1 MKNISPVRL
10 TTPISEKDIISLKTG
25 DIVYVSGRVYTA
37 RDNAHM
43 RALKEKRFPANLK
56 GYALFHAGPI
66 VKEYVLGK
74 WSIVCVGP
82 TTSSRMN
89 QVEPDFLD
97 AFKPSI
103 IIGKGGMDSKVTD
116 ALKRNNAAYLSMT
129 GGCAASGSKQI
140 TRIKEVFWLDLGMPE
155 AVWVFE
161 VNELGPLVVAIDSRG
176 NSLYQPTR

>member
-1 MKNISPVRL
+1 
-10 TTPISEKDIISLKTG
+10 
-25 DIVYVSGRVYTA
+25 
-37 RDNAHM
+37 
-43 RALKEKRFPANLK
+43 
-56 GYALFHAGPI
+56 
-66 VKEYVLGK
+66 
-74 WSIVCVGP
+74 
-82 TTSSRMN
+82 
-89 QVEPDFLD
+89 
-97 AFKPSI
+97 
-103 IIGKGGMDSKVTD
+103 MDSKVTD